1 MTSPAAPPF
10 VARRAV
16 LGGLVGLA
24 THVVVLL
31 GTFLTY
37 QLWPGKSGGLEDLG
51 ILATGLLV
59 GEAAFGLACLILGT
73 VWYRR
78 GQRELGLGLVVGW
91 VVGLLAAC
99 LVVRIAG

>member
-1 MTSPAAPPF
+1 MI
-10 VARRAV
+10 
-16 LGGLVGLA
+16 GLA

-51 ILATGLLV
+51 IIATGLLV
-59 GEAAFGLACLILGT
+59 GEAVFGLACLTLGT

-91 VVGLLAAC
+91 VVGLIGAC
-99 LVVRIAG
+99 TYTRFAG